1 MNIFINCITFFVA
14 ASSALYSLVDNS
26 IIPLFDYYH
35 TSKHIDPKKYS
46 KTQYEA
52 ICEALKLEQ
61 NYLRIASYNMLFD
74 RYDHLLAKTYR
85 WHARLDRLLEILKEM
100 KADIIC
106 FQELYPTQVKELLE
120 EVDESYGFAGKL
132 LDPGQEPREI
142 NGILYKK
149 SRFSLQK
156 CITYYISETPDA
168 PSADP
173 FSNEKRTLVEAHLLD
188 NKTAKELACF
198 STQIAFGSCDSR
210 EYAANFILKRIEAVE
225 SQKPCLLAGDFNSF
239 SPHVDDPHVPF
250 FDGRYILSIL
260 TSKSLKNSRDAALI
274 GTLGPISTYTNK
286 QGAIL
291 PFQGTGTSGII
302 LDHIF
307 TSSKLH
313 VLISGVQPAV
323 VNGMYASDHFPVIA
337 DCIVK

>member
-1 MNIFINCITFFVA
+1 MNTFTKLIAAFIPL
-14 ASSALYSLVDNS
+14 ASSLNALIDNS
-26 IIPLFDYYH
+26 IIPVIDYYH

-52 ICEALKLEQ
+52 ICEALKGEQ
-61 NYLRIASYNMLFD
+61 NFLRIASYNMLFD

-85 WHARLDRLLEILKEM
+85 WHARLDRMIEILKEM
-100 KADIIC
+100 RCDIIC

-120 EVDESYGFAGKL
+120 ELEESYSFAGKL
-132 LDPGQEPREI
+132 LDPGSEPREI

-149 SRFSLQK
+149 ARFTLQK
-156 CITYYISETPDA
+156 CNVHYISETPQT

-210 EYAANFILKRIEAVE
+210 EYAANFILKLIEPVAD
-225 SQKPCLLAGDFNSF
+225 QKPCLLAGDFNSF
-239 SPHVDDPHVPF
+239 SPHIDDPHVPF
-250 FDGRYILSIL
+250 FDGSYILKVI
-260 TSKSLKNSRDAALI
+260 TSKSLQNTRDVALI
-274 GTLGPISTYTNK
+274 GTLGPISTYTNR

-307 TSSKLH
+307 TTKKVH
-313 VLISGVQPAV
+313 VLLSGVQPAV

-337 DCIVK
+337 DCIMK